1 MKDVV
6 VIGSTSKEFLE
17 QQQCFFDMLWDKAIP
32 AERKIME
39 IEVGIMLPG
48 VTEIITEA
56 DNLERL
62 TLESAPHI
70 RERLDTSIDSKAP
83 ESILAEPMWSY
94 MKELVNSKKGV
105 KFRYIAEITKENLP
119 YCKEMAGIFELRH
132 LDGIKGNLSIID
144 GREYRAS
151 PSVRPGAPPDVL
163 IRSTAKV
170 FVEQQQFFFET
181 LWNKAVPASQR
192 FRELEQG
199 LKPEVI
205 ETIREPLV
213 TQERAL
219 ELIKS
224 AKEEILII
232 FSTSNAFRRQER
244 AGAID
249 LLIKSAKSNDL
260 IVRMLLPYDDFVR
273 NRIDKLRG
281 ESKSRIEIRN
291 IEELL
296 QTKVSVLI
304 VDRASLLSAELK
316 SDSKESSIEA
326 IGLATYS
333 NSKATVLSYASIFES
348 LWNQTYLY
356 EQTRH
361 LYQQL
366 KSHDKMKQEF
376 MDIAAHELRT
386 PIQQIVSLAQVL
398 KDQIS
403 DSTQIRFLDVI
414 LRYAKRLGQLQE
426 DMLDVARIEGG
437 SMNIYKEPFNL
448 NELIFHVLEDS
459 RTQLK
464 DDTRIKLN

>member
-1 MKDVV
+1 
-6 VIGSTSKEFLE
+6 
-17 QQQCFFDMLWDKAIP
+17 
-32 AERKIME
+32 
-39 IEVGIMLPG
+39 
-48 VTEIITEA
+48 
-56 DNLERL
+56 
-62 TLESAPHI
+62 
-70 RERLDTSIDSKAP
+70 
-83 ESILAEPMWSY
+83 
-94 MKELVNSKKGV
+94 
-105 KFRYIAEITKENLP
+105 
-119 YCKEMAGIFELRH
+119 
-132 LDGIKGNLSIID
+132 
-144 GREYRAS
+144 
-151 PSVRPGAPPDVL
+151 
-163 IRSTAKV
+163 
-170 FVEQQQFFFET
+170 
-181 LWNKAVPASQR
+181 
-192 FRELEQG
+192 
-199 LKPEVI
+199 
-205 ETIREPLV
+205 LV
-213 TQERAL
+213 TQERVL

-291 IEELL
+291 IEEPL

-304 VDRASLLSAELK
+304 VDRASLFSAELK